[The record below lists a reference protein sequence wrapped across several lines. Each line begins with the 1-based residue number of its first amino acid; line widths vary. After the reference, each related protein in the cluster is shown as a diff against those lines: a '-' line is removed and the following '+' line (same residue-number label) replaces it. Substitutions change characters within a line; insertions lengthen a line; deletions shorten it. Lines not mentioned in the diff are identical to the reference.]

1 MAEEKE
7 IAKFKYQINYD
18 FNNKDL
24 LKEALTHRS
33 YAVEHGLKYDNQR
46 LEFLGDAVIEIL
58 LTEYLF
64 NRYRDEQEGI
74 LTKMRSAI
82 VKQGTLAQLA
92 RELGFGDFLRMG
104 KGEKDAMGSERDSTL
119 CDLFE
124 ATIGA
129 FYLDAGIDK
138 VKEFLIPLIEK
149 HYPDPEALL
158 VSLNPKGALQEYTQ
172 KEFGVAPVYELLES
186 SGPDHMPSYT
196 YAAFVNKKQLATGT
210 AHKRKAAES
219 IAAEEALKVLL
230 KK

>member
-1 MAEEKE
+1 MTEEKE

-18 FNNKDL
+18 FANKEL

-33 YAVEHGLKYDNQR
+33 YAVERGLKYDNQR

-64 NRYRDEQEGI
+64 NRYQSEQEGI

-82 VKQGTLAQLA
+82 VKQGALAQLA

-104 KGEKDAMGSERDSTL
+104 KGEKEALGSERDSTL

-149 HYPDPEALL
+149 YYPDPAALL
-158 VSLNPKGALQEYTQ
+158 ITLNPKGALQEYTQ

-196 YAAFVNKKQLATGT
+196 YAAIVNKKQLATGT

-219 IAAEEALKVLL
+219 LAAEAALKVLQ
-230 KK
+230 KR